1 MTTTAIIVEDDP
13 RHAHTLQLLVEKLSS
28 EIKIA
33 CISSTVEAAFQAIN
47 SYKPGLVFLDIDLER
62 GDNGFDLLKM
72 FPKPDFSVIFTTQ
85 HNSATNAILAVR
97 ACALDFL
104 PKPILEEELADALAR
119 LDKKQG
125 PEQLS
130 SFRNN
135 LTSGKPEY
143 IWLADTRGKTLV
155 SVANIRYC
163 ESDNVYT
170 HFYLDQPVNGLLQ
183 YTESKSIKTWE
194 SILSGTSIIR
204 THREFLLNLKHMGK
218 YCQDHFLLND
228 DTKIP
233 ISRNRKQEVKDSL
246 HQFRKDL

>member
-33 CISSTVEAAFQAIN
+33 CICSNVEDSFQAIN
-47 SYKPGLVFLDIDLER
+47 SHKPGLVFLDIDLER

-72 FPKPDFSVIFTTQ
+72 FPEPDFSVIFTTQ
-85 HNSATNAILAVR
+85 HNNTDNAIRAIR

-104 PKPILEEELADALAR
+104 PKPIFEQELADALAR

-125 PEQLS
+125 PEQVS
-130 SFRNN
+130 SLREN
-135 LTSGKPEY
+135 LGSGKPEY

-155 SVANIRYC
+155 AVANIKYC

-204 THREFLLNLKHMGK
+204 THREFLLNLNHMGK
-218 YCQDHFLLND
+218 YCQDHFLLSNR
-228 DTKIP
+228 TKVP
-233 ISRNRKQEVKDSL
+233 ISRNRKQQVKDSL
-246 HQFRKDL
+246 RQFRKDL